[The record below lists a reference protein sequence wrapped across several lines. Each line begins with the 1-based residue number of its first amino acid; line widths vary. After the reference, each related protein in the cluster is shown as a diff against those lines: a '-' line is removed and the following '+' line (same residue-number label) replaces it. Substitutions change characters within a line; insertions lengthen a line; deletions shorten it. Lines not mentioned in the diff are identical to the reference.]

1 VPVHHALLDFFFAI
15 IQILMGESFLIS
27 FSLFN
32 REVAEV
38 VVQREKQDTNVEVS
52 EVQVQCRIEE
62 QLTVENLIATLFIK
76 LFYQIVNGQ
85 YNKTQS

>member
-1 VPVHHALLDFFFAI
+1 
-15 IQILMGESFLIS
+15 MGSLIS
-27 FSLFN
+27 FFLFN
-32 REVAEV
+32 RKVAEV

-52 EVQVQCRIEE
+52 EVQVQSRIEE

-85 YNKTQS
+85 DNKTQS

>member
-1 VPVHHALLDFFFAI
+1 MPVHHALLDFFFAI

-52 EVQVQCRIEE
+52 EVQVQSRIEE

>member
-1 VPVHHALLDFFFAI
+1 
-15 IQILMGESFLIS
+15 MGESFLIS
-27 FSLFN
+27 FSLLN

-76 LFYQIVNGQ
+76 LFYQIVNG
-85 YNKTQS
+85 

>member
-1 VPVHHALLDFFFAI
+1 MPFHHTLLDFFFAI
-15 IQILMGESFLIS
+15 VQILLGESFLIS
-27 FSLFN
+27 LSLFN
-32 REVAEV
+32 RKVAEV

-76 LFYQIVNGQ
+76 LFYQIVNG
-85 YNKTQS
+85 

>member
-1 VPVHHALLDFFFAI
+1 
-15 IQILMGESFLIS
+15 MGESFLIS
-27 FSLFN
+27 FSLLN